1 MLQIDD
7 TNAHFYAFRRIMM
20 KNSLIA
26 ISLTV
31 LAGCNGI
38 ETRPSNSSSNSYT
51 ISCHSINGTDE
62 KCIKNAE
69 AVCKDGYSIIEDE
82 SHKIEYVSNG
92 DGFYMPPKYVLAVL
106 CEPT

>member
-1 MLQIDD
+1 
-7 TNAHFYAFRRIMM
+7 M

-26 ISLTV
+26 ISLTMLV
-31 LAGCNGI
+31 GCNGI
-38 ETRPSNSSSNSYT
+38 EPRPTNSSNNSYT
-51 ISCHSINGTDE
+51 ISCHSIDGTNE
-62 KCIKNAE
+62 NCVKNAE

-106 CEPT
+106 CKPA

>member
-1 MLQIDD
+1 
-7 TNAHFYAFRRIMM
+7 MM

-26 ISLTV
+26 ISLTMLV
-31 LAGCNGI
+31 GCNSV
-38 ETRPSNSSSNSYT
+38 EPRPTNSSSNSYT

-62 KCIKNAE
+62 NCIKNAE

-92 DGFYMPPKYVLAVL
+92 DGFYMPPKHVLTVL
-106 CEPT
+106 CEPA